1 MSTGQ
6 TKPTTKPAA
15 APMPLYMTLSELDHR
30 RLGARDWL
38 TLLPAIL
45 LSVVLNGIFL
55 TVLIVANPGSSRADN
70 KLKNLQND
78 DSTQMEDKK
87 KEEEKSTIDIFTPEF
102 DAPKDID
109 LSQKLAMP
117 SIDPPKD
124 EKNPSLS
131 QPPPEKEPIGG
142 SGAGEDAKMKGK
154 NALANEGLRGDPIL
168 AEMGAVGT
176 GGSLPLGGG
185 SGITSGG
192 GGGSS
197 TSGGFGQRSGDLTA
211 LAKRYGG
218 SDESERAV
226 ARALLWL
233 RLHQGPDGRWSLHKY
248 HTYDKRCDC
257 QTAIEREKDKFGPT
271 LKADD
276 VSGTAMGVLP
286 FLAAGHHHLGQKE
299 ESKTVALALR
309 YLLSRQVSGG
319 EDDGKFDSENFTMYT
334 HGLASIAV
342 CEAYGM
348 SNDPKLRDSAT
359 RAIKFIV
366 KAQNSQ
372 LGGWR
377 YVPRTSSD
385 TSVVGWQVMALKSA
399 QMSGI
404 PVPASTLENASR
416 WLDLAQYKEK
426 RPNGR
431 SILKY
436 AYAVNIDDPSAP
448 GSPATTAAGLLNRLY
463 LGWGPRHADMIL
475 GCDYLMEAAMPP
487 ADFKRGQ
494 AANIYT
500 WYYAAQVMHH
510 MGGEYWEKWN
520 PRMREYLIR
529 SQERE
534 GHKNGSWD
542 PTPDAWGRQGG
553 RIYTTALSALTLEVY
568 YRHLPLYRREKVE
581 KENNEA
587 MSKKDAEAEKKP
599 VMANT
604 GEMKD
609 ASKK

>member
-1 MSTGQ
+1 MSAGQ
-6 TKPTTKPAA
+6 KTKPTT
-15 APMPLYMTLSELDHR
+15 APTPLFMTLSELDHR

-55 TVLIVANPGSSRADN
+55 TVLIVANPGSSRADS
-70 KLKNLQND
+70 KLKNAQND
-78 DSTQMEDKK
+78 DVTKMEDQKDD
-87 KEEEKSTIDIFTPEF
+87 EEKSTIDIFTPEL

-109 LSQKLAMP
+109 ISQKLAMP

-124 EKNPSLS
+124 EKTPSLS

-142 SGAGEDAKMKGK
+142 SGLGDDGKMKGK
-154 NALANEGLRGDPIL
+154 NAMANEGLRGDPIL

-197 TSGGFGQRSGDLTA
+197 NSGGFGQRTGDLTA
-211 LAKRYGG
+211 LAKRLGG

-226 ARALLWL
+226 ARSLLWL
-233 RLHQGPDGRWSLHKY
+233 RQHQGPDGRWSLHKY

-257 QTAIEREKDKFGPT
+257 QTAIEKEKDKFGPII
-271 LKADD
+271 KPDD
-276 VSGTAMGVLP
+276 VSATAMGVLP

-299 ESKTVALALR
+299 ENKTVAMALR
-309 YLLSRQVSGG
+309 YLISRQVVGG
-319 EDDGKFDSENFTMYT
+319 EDDGKFDSESFTMYT
-334 HGLASIAV
+334 HGLASIAI

-348 SNDPKLRDSAT
+348 SNDPKLRDSAI
-359 RAIKFIV
+359 RAIKFIA
-366 KAQNSQ
+366 KAQNTQ

-399 QMSGI
+399 QMSGL
-404 PVPASTLENASR
+404 PVPAQTLENASR

-426 RPNGR
+426 RPGGR

-475 GCDYLMEAAMPP
+475 GCDYLLESAMPP
-487 ADFKRGQ
+487 ETFQRGQ
-494 AANIYT
+494 PANIYT

-520 PRMREYLIR
+520 PRMREYLIK
-529 SQERE
+529 SQDRE
-534 GHKNGSWD
+534 GHKAGSWD
-542 PTPDAWGRQGG
+542 PTSDAWGRQGG

-568 YRHLPLYRREKVE
+568 YRHLPLYRREKLD
-581 KENNEA
+581 KESSEEIA
-587 MSKKDAEAEKKP
+587 RKQAEQEKKP
-599 VMANT
+599 VMAKP

-609 ASKK
+609 ASPKK